1 MFPFTSY
8 EATKLLVDEH
18 IAELRAS
25 APRRR
30 PSPRRRAGRTR
41 RTDRVD

>member
-1 MFPFTSY
+1 MVPFTSF
-8 EATKLLVDEH
+8 EATRILVEEH
-18 IAELRAS
+18 IADLRAS

-30 PSPRRRAGRTR
+30 PSPRRRAGRTP